1 LRLGAAVLRFDEA
14 VLRLVERLK
23 EVLLRFANL
32 GLQPVLRT
40 FRACAGLR
48 RPVRR
53 IFLCRGSMWRSIP
66 RPGSA
71 FLPPVAPRFPAPET
85 PPC

>member
-1 LRLGAAVLRFDEA
+1 LVDLRLGVEVRDAVLAVRLVPPVLRLGAAVLRFDEA

-40 FRACAGLR
+40 FRACAASSR
-48 RPVRR
+48 TD
-53 IFLCRGSMWRSIP
+53 
-66 RPGSA
+66 
-71 FLPPVAPRFPAPET
+71 PE
-85 PPC
+85 